1 MKHSLLSLLTFL
13 LTNVLW
19 GQDTIIMR
27 NGEEVR
33 AKVQEISATEIKYK
47 KFDNQNG
54 PLYSVF
60 KTEVFVIKYE
70 NGNKD
75 VFSSSEDSPVN
86 LQHNAK
92 AREDRR
98 REDRRREDRGPR
110 RASHPQSS
118 AVKKIV
124 GGAILTGLGVP
135 VLLTGTG
142 LTIVGAIT
150 LNADVYYGNTVV
162 NSPSI
167 GLITAGSLLLAG
179 GIVMEV
185 IGPITLSRG
194 VKERRNGLS
203 MNFTPINNPT
213 LDRYATSVSK
223 NKLGVTFTF

>member
-118 AVKKIV
+118 SVKKIV
-124 GGAILTGLGVP
+124 GGAIMTGMGVP
-135 VLLTGTG
+135 LLLGGTG
-142 LTIVGAIT
+142 LLT
-150 LNADVYYGNTVV
+150 LGISIYDGDGVFFDG
-162 NSPSI
+162 PSI
-167 GLITAGSLLLAG
+167 GLMAGGSLLIAG
-179 GIVMEV
+179 GIVLE
-185 IGPITLSRG
+185 ILGPITISRG
-194 VKERRNGLS
+194 IKERRNGLS
-203 MNFTPINNPT
+203 MNFTPIYNPT